1 MKIHPGRLTWNIY
14 NSLEVWFRSFSFL
27 NGWFVGSMLIFQGVS
42 KRCAFLWNEHLD
54 SVSLEVLLRFVHWKM
69 DFLWADRVD
78 TTAGRSLVVSTPL
91 YFIPDGLA
99 KCTRR
104 EDSLLICICYKNM
117 YQLAF
122 LLQQVNAYMAMAQNY
137 CARKWTGQYQIRPML
152 AHVAFLVEP
161 FARHMSPLEV
171 LQCNHTYHSECFEGV
186 LSSEQLELQELRRKV
201 GRVELGGASNPL
213 KNLTFTD
220 PLVVKVSNLNLT
232 CVFFFLKW
240 HYIIMSCPIQ
250 V

>member
-1 MKIHPGRLTWNIY
+1 
-14 NSLEVWFRSFSFL
+14 
-27 NGWFVGSMLIFQGVS
+27 
-42 KRCAFLWNEHLD
+42 
-54 SVSLEVLLRFVHWKM
+54 
-69 DFLWADRVD
+69 
-78 TTAGRSLVVSTPL
+78 
-91 YFIPDGLA
+91 
-99 KCTRR
+99 
-104 EDSLLICICYKNM
+104 M

-171 LQCNHTYHSECFEGV
+171 LQCNHMYHSECFEGV

-232 CVFFFLKW
+232 CVFFSWNDINYVMSNSGLGIAWLWWIRSRWGEWIFHQLLVQPCLGLGQQWFHSSFAGFLEARRLRDRR
-240 HYIIMSCPIQ
+240 
-250 V
+250 